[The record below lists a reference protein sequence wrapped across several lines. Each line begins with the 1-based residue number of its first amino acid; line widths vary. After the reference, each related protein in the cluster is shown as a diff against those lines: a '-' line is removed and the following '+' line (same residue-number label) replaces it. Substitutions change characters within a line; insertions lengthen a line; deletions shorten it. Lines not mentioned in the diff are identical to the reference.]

1 MKKSFT
7 FLLLSAL
14 MMLSFQ
20 IPQSAHAEG
29 SAGGLETLILVR
41 DSNEMWHNGV
51 TVNAPQPMT
60 EVKGVTYVAAKA
72 FMHEIYGKVA
82 YDSKSKKYTLTSG
95 KNVLQ
100 LVADKSTYT
109 INGATK
115 SMTGAPYVLK
125 GTLMLPVRVAAQSFG
140 LTMRNLPATKQIEL
154 TWSNAPIAK
163 FSVSELNP
171 YAEQTPV
178 RYTDESYHPSGLAI
192 IEERWENNNDIFEQ
206 PGTYVVTH
214 WVKDELGNWSEPYS
228 VTITVKPANQPP
240 VASFTIEK
248 ETYRM
253 GEFITYTD
261 LSTDDEDR
269 IVSRVWTNAQR
280 GFFEP
285 GPQTVTLR
293 VTDALGEVGEV
304 SKTITIT
311 DETLYTKEEFD
322 LLYTEPGEKFEMSGS
337 SVLQWPTLSY
347 NINDRQQTLIRA
359 NSPETIR
366 EEGIYYE
373 DMVSG
378 DVRFLLHNQNGRSK
392 PVKIYIVLTN
402 NNLEPATVRMGAKGM
417 AGPNPIVSTVGKA
430 VTGRFLESL
439 LSPQYSY
446 VQIPAGESRMIF
458 QEYSDKAVKPGDV
471 YSMFADVWMSAALD
485 FKVVVVD
492 AERDVISALPGL
504 SILESDKVHVR
515 GTFDNANRIMYVNQ
529 MVGDVKSRMVL
540 ADNAVDTRISGIDK
554 TTGMPVLNAGNYG
567 VLYTIQLNNVQP
579 HTAIVLS
586 PRGGHYAGAFT
597 VNGKVVY
604 TTSTSILRNT
614 NELGMLYK
622 TGDSAESVTITF
634 TPANGSM
641 LPINLLFMPLP
652 TPKV

>member
-1 MKKSFT
+1 MKKRFT
-7 FLLLSAL
+7 LLLLSAL
-14 MMLSFQ
+14 MLLSFQ
-20 IPQSAHAEG
+20 LPRPAHAEG
-29 SAGGLETLILVR
+29 SASGLEKLVLTR
-41 DSNEMWHNGV
+41 ESKEMLHNGV
-51 TVNAPQPMT
+51 SVSAPQPLS
-60 EVKGVTYVAAKA
+60 EVKGVTYVAARA
-72 FMHEIYGKVA
+72 FMNEIYGTTA

-95 KNVLQ
+95 DNVLQ
-100 LVADKSTYT
+100 LVAGKSSYT

-140 LTMRNLPATKQIEL
+140 LTMKSLPATKQIEL

-163 FSVSELNP
+163 FSVSDLNP
-171 YAEQTPV
+171 YAQQTEV
-178 RYTDESYHPSGLAI
+178 RYVNESYHPSGLAI
-192 IEERWENNNDIFEQ
+192 IEERWENNYSIFEQ
-206 PGTYVVTH
+206 PGTYVVKL
-214 WVKDELGNWSEPYS
+214 WVKDESGRWSEPYS
-228 VTITVKPANQPP
+228 VTVTVKPPNQPP
-240 VASFTIEK
+240 VASFTTDK
-248 ETYRM
+248 TTYKM
-253 GEFITYTD
+253 GEFITYSD
-261 LSTDDEDR
+261 WSTDDENR

-285 GPQTVTLR
+285 GEQTVTLK
-293 VTDALGEVGEV
+293 VTDALGEVDEV
-304 SKTITIT
+304 SKKITIL
-311 DETLYTKEEFD
+311 DEVLYTKEEFD
-322 LLYTEPGEKFEMSGS
+322 LLYTEIGEKFEMSGS
-337 SVLQWPTLSY
+337 SVLQWPTVPY
-347 NINDRQQTLIRA
+347 IINDRQQTLIRA

-392 PVKIYIVLTN
+392 PVKIYIILTN
-402 NNLEPATVRMGAKGM
+402 NNAEPATVRMGAKGM
-417 AGPNPIVSTVGKA
+417 AGPNPIVSTVGRA

-439 LSPQYSY
+439 LSTQYSY
-446 VQIPAGESRMIF
+446 LQVPAGESRLIF

-471 YSMFADVWMSAALD
+471 YSMFADVWMSSSLD

-492 AERDVISALPGL
+492 ADRDVMSALPNL
-504 SILESDKVHVR
+504 TILPSNDRHVR

-529 MVGDVKSRMVL
+529 TLGGEKSRMVL
-540 ADNAVDTRISGIDK
+540 ADNIVDTRISGIDK
-554 TTGMPVLNAGNYG
+554 TTGNPVLNAGNYG

-597 VNGKVVY
+597 VNGQVVY
-604 TTSTSILRNT
+604 MTNSSILRNT

-634 TPANGSM
+634 TPASGSM
-641 LPINLLFMPLP
+641 LPINLLFMPMP
-652 TPKV
+652 TH

>member
-1 MKKSFT
+1 MKRRLT
-7 FLLLSAL
+7 LLLLSAL
-14 MMLSFQ
+14 MMFTFQ
-20 IPQSAHAEG
+20 FPAHAEG
-29 SAGGLETLILVR
+29 ESNGLEKLVLLQN
-41 DSNEMWHNGV
+41 SNEMWHNGV
-51 TVNAPQPMT
+51 SVKATQPLT
-60 EVKGVTYVAAKA
+60 EVKGVTYVAARS
-72 FMHEIYGKVA
+72 FMNEIYGKIA
-82 YDSKSKKYTLTSG
+82 YDSKSKKYTLSVG
-95 KNVLQ
+95 DNVLQ
-100 LVADKSTYT
+100 LTEGKSSYT
-109 INGATK
+109 LNGVTK

-140 LTMRNLPATKQIEL
+140 LKLKSLPKEKKIEL

-163 FSVSELNP
+163 FSVSDTNP
-171 YAEQTPV
+171 YAQQTEV
-178 RYTDESYHPSGLAI
+178 KYVDQSYHPSGLAI
-192 IEERWENNNDIFEQ
+192 IEERWENNNAVFEQ
-206 PGTYVVTH
+206 PGTYIVTH
-214 WVKDELGNWSEPYS
+214 WVKDVTGKWSEPYS
-228 VTITVKPANQPP
+228 VTVTVKPPNQPP
-240 VASFTIEK
+240 VAKFSTDK
-248 ETYRM
+248 DTYM
-253 GEFITYTD
+253 IGEFITYTD
-261 LSTDDEDR
+261 MSTDDEDR
-269 IVSRVWTNAQR
+269 ITSRVWKNAER

-285 GPQTVTLR
+285 GQKTVTLR
-293 VTDALGEVGEV
+293 VTDALGEVDEI

-311 DETLYTKEEFD
+311 EEVRYTKEEFD
-322 LLYTEPGEKFEMSGS
+322 LLYTEIGEKFEMSGS
-337 SVLQWPTLSY
+337 SVLQWPTMRY
-347 NINDRQQTLIRA
+347 DINDRQQTLIRA

-439 LSPQYSY
+439 LAPQYSY
-446 VQIPAGESRMIF
+446 LQVPAGESRLIF

-471 YSMFADVWMSAALD
+471 YSMFADVWMSTSLD

-492 AERDVISALPGL
+492 AERDVMSALPNL
-504 SILESDKVHVR
+504 SVLESNDRHVR

-529 MVGDVKSRMVL
+529 MLGDVKSRMVL
-540 ADNAVDTRISGIDK
+540 ADNVVDTRISGIDK
-554 TTGMPVLNAGNYG
+554 TTGTPVLNAGNYG

-597 VNGKVVY
+597 INGKVVY
-604 TTSTSILRNT
+604 ATSTSILRNT

-641 LPINLLFMPLP
+641 LPINLLFMPMP
-652 TPKV
+652 TH